1 MEAIYLRADWSLGDV
16 QRRYIV
22 DSDNGDQSTGS
33 RAYQQRFKRFIF
45 VVVDVD
51 VVVVDDVDV
60 VVVIVFVILV
70 LLLLKLSPRPPENEK
85 GEIFLLL
92 YYN

>member
-51 VVVVDDVDV
+51 VVYDVDV
-60 VVVIVFVILV
+60 VVVIVIVI
-70 LLLLKLSPRPPENEK
+70 
-85 GEIFLLL
+85 
-92 YYN
+92 